1 MARRTAEGRR
11 GRPRK
16 THARGRGGARVRERA
31 GPLCCA
37 AVASPRDPLPNSLPI
52 DDVLGEIVA
61 GLERSACAVIEAP
74 PGAGKTTRVPLAL
87 HEAGLAGGREVVV
100 LQPRRLAAR
109 MTAARVA
116 ETLGEPLGVTV
127 GYQVRF
133 ESAVSARTKIRFI
146 TEGLLSRKLHAD
158 PELKDVGVVVLDE
171 FHERHI
177 DGDVGL
183 ALLRRLQQTR
193 RPDLKLVVMSAT
205 LDGEQ
210 VTRYMSDGTGG
221 CARITSA
228 GRMFPVAIEHLGA
241 SAEHEL
247 PSAVLRAV
255 VKLVEE
261 GLDGDVLV
269 FLPGARE
276 IQRTAE
282 ACAGYA
288 AHAGL
293 KILPLH
299 GELPPE
305 QQDLAVKPCPQRKLI
320 LSTNVA
326 ETSVTIDG
334 VAAVIDGGLA
344 RVAAHDPW
352 TGIPTLQLAKISR
365 ASAAQRAGRAGRT
378 RPGRCLRLYSQH
390 DHDRRPEHTPPE
402 IQRVDL
408 AGALLDLHAFAV
420 AEPASFAWF
429 EAPPAASLQ
438 AGEALLRRL
447 GAIDAGGRVTSLGA
461 RMLATPLHPRLAR
474 LIVEGVDRGVPGL
487 ACGAAAVLSERSIR
501 PSNEP
506 ASCDADADVLVD
518 LHDLERMRRRGDDAP
533 RGLLAGP
540 ARRVLQIRDQL
551 VRGLPQD
558 ARDRSKEAGIPVQE
572 REDRLRLAL
581 LAAFPDRVA
590 QAREDVGG
598 VRALALAGGG
608 AAKLG
613 PGSVVR
619 TAPWLLALEIEQRR
633 DGERGA
639 QVWVRSA
646 CAIEPEW
653 LLELFLDELEERDEL
668 QWNSARERVEG
679 ARELRYMGLLLE
691 RTVHAKPPPRASELL
706 REAALA
712 AGPERFVG
720 DAEALR
726 NLVARAAFV
735 AAHAPGS
742 PALDDAAVRQALAEL
757 CEGRTSFAELRA
769 ADLHGHLHARVA
781 GGGAL
786 DRLAPAQVQLPGG
799 RRAKIHY
806 EPDKP
811 PWLESRLQ
819 DFFGMSRGP
828 TVAGGK
834 VPVVLHLLA
843 PNGRAEQVTTD
854 LAGFW
859 DRHYPEV
866 RKALMRRYPRHSWPE
881 DPRTATPPAP
891 RR

>member
-1 MARRTAEGRR
+1 M
-11 GRPRK
+11 
-16 THARGRGGARVRERA
+16 
-31 GPLCCA
+31 
-37 AVASPRDPLPNSLPI
+37 ASPRDPLPI

-61 GLERSACAVIEAP
+61 GLGRSACAVIEAP

-116 ETLGEPLGVTV
+116 ETLGEPLGATV

-158 PELKDVGVVVLDE
+158 PELRDVGVVVLDE
-171 FHERHI
+171 FHERHV

-183 ALLRRLQQTR
+183 ALLRRLQRTR

-210 VTRYMSDGTGG
+210 VRNYLAEGTGD

-228 GRMFPVAIEHLGA
+228 GRMFPVALEYMGA
-241 SAEHEL
+241 SADAEL
-247 PSAVLRAV
+247 PSAVLRAL

-293 KILPLH
+293 RVLPLH
-299 GELPPE
+299 GELPPD
-305 QQDLAVKPCPQRKLI
+305 QQDLAVRPCPQRKLI

-378 RPGRCLRLYSQH
+378 RPGRCLRLYSQN

-408 AGALLDLHAFAV
+408 AGALLDLHAFGV
-420 AEPASFAWF
+420 ADAGGFAWF

-447 GAIDAGGRVTSLGA
+447 GAIDAAGRVTPLGA

-474 LIVEGVDRGVPGL
+474 LVVEGAGRGVPGL
-487 ACGAAAVLSERSIR
+487 ACGAAALLSERPIR
-501 PSNEP
+501 PSGEP
-506 ASCDADADVLVD
+506 AACDADADVLVD
-518 LHDLERMRRRGDDAP
+518 LHDLERLRRRDDVP

-551 VRGLPQD
+551 LRGLPAE
-558 ARDRSKEAGIPVQE
+558 ARDRSKETGLPVQE

-590 QAREDVGG
+590 QARDDVGG

-613 PGSVVR
+613 PSSVVR

-653 LLELFLDELEERDEL
+653 LLELFLDDIEERDEL
-668 QWNSARERVEG
+668 QWNAARERVEG
-679 ARELRYMGLLLE
+679 ARELRYMGLLIE
-691 RTVHAKPPPRASELL
+691 RTPHARLPARASEIL
-706 REAALA
+706 RDAALA
-712 AGPERFVG
+712 AGPERFVS
-720 DAEALR
+720 DPEALR

-742 PALDDAAVRQALAEL
+742 PTLDDAAVRRTLAAL
-757 CEGRTSFAELRA
+757 CDGRTSFAELRA
-769 ADLHGHLHARVA
+769 ADLHGHLHAQVA
-781 GGGAL
+781 QGGAL
-786 DRLAPAQVQLPGG
+786 DRLAPAQIQLPGG
-799 RRAKIHY
+799 RRAAVHY

-811 PWLESRLQ
+811 PWLASRLQ

-834 VPVVLHLLA
+834 VPLVLHLLA

-881 DPRTATPPAP
+881 DPRTAAPPAP